1 MSAKEIT
8 SSVETIEGEAEK
20 MLEAARK
27 RASQIVLK
35 AKEEAGSIL
44 STEVSL
50 DEMKTERKQIID
62 EAEKKAKREIEDAK
76 KKAADIRQNASKK
89 TGKVVER
96 IVSIVVGTEV
106 K

>member
-20 MLEAARK
+20 ILEEARK
-27 RASQIVLK
+27 RASEIVLK
-35 AKEEAGSIL
+35 AKEEAAGIL
-44 STEVSL
+44 SAEVSL
-50 DEMKTERKQIID
+50 DEVKKERKQIID
-62 EAEKKAKREIEDAK
+62 RAEKKASQEIEDAK
-76 KKAADIRQNASKK
+76 KKAAEIRQGVGEK
-89 TGKVVER
+89 TDKVVAR